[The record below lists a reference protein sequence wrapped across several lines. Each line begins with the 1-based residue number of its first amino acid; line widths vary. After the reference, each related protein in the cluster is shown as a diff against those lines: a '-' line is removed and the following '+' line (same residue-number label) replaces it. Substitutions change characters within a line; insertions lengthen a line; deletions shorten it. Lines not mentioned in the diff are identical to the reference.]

1 MSEEK
6 KYSGN
11 EVVADPYPGDDI
23 QHGSMTDN
31 SDDLQRHL
39 GNRQIQLIAIGG
51 SIGTALFVS
60 IGGALNKAGKFSCV
74 EPCCH
79 TSNLTTTTRSV
90 GASPRL
96 YRILLR
102 HRSR

>member
-1 MSEEK
+1 
-6 KYSGN
+6 
-11 EVVADPYPGDDI
+11 
-23 QHGSMTDN
+23 
-31 SDDLQRHL
+31 
-39 GNRQIQLIAIGG
+39 
-51 SIGTALFVS
+51 LFVS